1 MAAHL
6 STGPQASPATFTHY
20 VAAVLASLERRGD
33 ETALRWR
40 GAPVTAREFH
50 RSITGAAA
58 GLRRLG
64 AGPGTTIGVLT
75 EANSPVTLTARYAAH
90 LLGATVVHIR
100 STNPGLLAAELPS
113 AAQADVLRETGAD
126 LLLVD
131 PPHADQGRA
140 AADLLDRTIA
150 LAGFG
155 ECGAGITDIA
165 AGPVA
170 PQEGPVLAAPD
181 RAVVTYT
188 SGSTGR
194 PKGICQSFAAWN
206 GTVLAAY
213 PALSDAG
220 PVRFLVITPVS
231 HSVGVILD
239 IVIAA
244 GGTVVLHA
252 QFDPGE
258 ALRAIES
265 ERITGTYMA
274 VPQLY
279 ALLDHPRLADTDVS
293 SLRQL
298 MYAGCPASPERLVQ
312 AVGAFGPA
320 LMQNYGTTEAGR
332 ISVLGPQD
340 HQKPQLLSS
349 AGRPFPEVEL
359 RICDPDSEQELAR
372 QLTGEVWVRSPNV
385 MSGYLADPGLT
396 ARTVRE
402 GWLRTGD
409 LGYRDEAGYLYLVGR
424 LHDVIK
430 SHATKIHPAAVEQA
444 LMSHQGV
451 ANAAVYR
458 MRDAD
463 ELEFVH
469 AAVAL
474 RPGAACTSEQLR
486 RHVGVRLTPLHAPVR
501 IVRRGSL
508 PLTESG
514 KVDRRLLQALDAS
527 TPALDDV

>member
-1 MAAHL
+1 MAAIL
-6 STGPQASPATFTHY
+6 TTLQ
-20 VAAVLASLERRGD
+20 RRG
-33 ETALRWR
+33 EEIALRWR

-75 EANSPVTLTARYAAH
+75 EANSPLTLTARYAAH
-90 LLGATVVHIR
+90 LLGSTVVHIR
-100 STNPGLLAAELPS
+100 STNPGLLAAQLPS

-140 AADLLDRTIA
+140 AADLLDPTIP

-155 ECGAGITDIA
+155 ECGAGIADVAT
-165 AGPVA
+165 GSLA
-170 PQEGPVLAAPD
+170 PQAHPGFAAPD

-206 GTVLAAY
+206 ATVLAAY
-213 PALSDAG
+213 PALSGVG

-231 HSVGVILD
+231 HSVGIILD

-252 QFDPGE
+252 EFDPGQ
-258 ALRAIES
+258 ALRAIET

-279 ALLDHPRLADTDVS
+279 ALLDHPSLADTDVAC
-293 SLRQL
+293 LQQL
-298 MYAGCPASPERLVQ
+298 MYAGCPASPDRLVQ
-312 AVGAFGPA
+312 AVRTFGPA

-332 ISVLGPQD
+332 ISLLSPQD
-340 HQKPQLLSS
+340 HQKPELLSS
-349 AGRPFPEVEL
+349 VGRPFPEVEL
-359 RICDPDSEQELAR
+359 RICDPDSEQELA
-372 QLTGEVWVRSPNV
+372 QGLTGEVWVRSPNV
-385 MSGYLADPGLT
+385 MSGYLKDPGLT
-396 ARTVRE
+396 ARTMRD

-409 LGYRDEAGYLYLVGR
+409 LGYRDEAGYLHLVGR
-424 LHDVIK
+424 LNDVIK
-430 SHATKIHPAAVEQA
+430 SHATKIHPTAVERA

-458 MRDAD
+458 MQNAD

-469 AAVAL
+469 AAVSL
-474 RPGAACTSEQLR
+474 HPGAHCTSEQLR
-486 RHVGVRLTPLHAPVR
+486 RHVGVQLTPLHAPVR
-501 IVRRGSL
+501 IVRRSSL